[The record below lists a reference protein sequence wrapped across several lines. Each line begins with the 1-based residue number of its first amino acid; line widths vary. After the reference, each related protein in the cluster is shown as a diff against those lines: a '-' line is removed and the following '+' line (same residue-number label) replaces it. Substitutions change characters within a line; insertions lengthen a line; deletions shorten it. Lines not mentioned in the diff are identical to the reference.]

1 MYAYTDE
8 DAVENY
14 QKSVRERANASLHEL
29 EDLLQ
34 GTSPNTSLQAKAKHQ
49 LESVL
54 HPRTLKWYEEN
65 NRPTKYKDAAS
76 QLNQILGHEPQRLH
90 AAGSPGQRS
99 GLPSTEE
106 LAVIIQT
113 QTDYMYQLE
122 AENRYCKDE
131 LFAMRARLS
140 ELIEENR
147 HLHEELKSSVL
158 QEIMGDEKEINKL
171 DDLFSEESGR
181 VFQKRELRNI
191 QVEMERLNSLHAA
204 KCNRLEAQLE
214 HARSEIQKY
223 EQMIEDYKSQL
234 RVHDSIPTRD
244 NGFVPYADGHS
255 SFHVHTIN
263 QLTRDRDELMDQVT
277 SLKNRVLEMNHR
289 EEEAYQ
295 QMKKGIELVEQA
307 QLEQTQAL
315 VQKEQLAEE
324 LNNMKERFDR
334 SILDTQARL
343 HEERES
349 VRREN
354 KLLVDELNAKL
365 RETLE
370 QNAALSA
377 ELEKMSRDKVALIGE
392 LDETKLQLK
401 RFDKET
407 SIAHDT
413 FRQESTNASIQKSHA
428 VQELNKLKKDYET
441 LEIETKQEK
450 SRLSMEI
457 EDLRRRLKKA
467 ERDLVNS
474 KEECIHLTTNTQA
487 LEREL
492 HLAKLAR
499 DSIERGRNED
509 LKALSIRAKQ
519 REEQLGSFIEDVEEK
534 NARTTHDMDIMLKKQ
549 NRLIG
554 KLREECKRQAAQIEK
569 LVKKNRTE
577 CGNLRKQ
584 NDELR
589 LRLERAVSHMTT
601 LEEQS
606 EQHDRV
612 HKKMTERLKMLDD
625 HGQNQSQQILEL
637 IASQSR
643 LMKDRQL
650 LVREVEFLR
659 KQIAKSNEEDL
670 QKFLSSNKPLV
681 DEIISNVHSEEK
693 EAYISGPAGH
703 KDHVHFDESQKT

>member
-14 QKSVRERANASLHEL
+14 HRSVRDRANVSLHEL
-29 EDLLQ
+29 EDILQ
-34 GTSPNTSLQAKAKHQ
+34 GTSHHTTLQSQAKHQ

-76 QLNQILGHEPQRLH
+76 QLNQILGHEPQRLPPS
-90 AAGSPGQRS
+90 GNPGQRA
-99 GLPSTEE
+99 GLPSSEE
-106 LAVIIQT
+106 LAVIVQT

-122 AENRYCKDE
+122 SENRYCKDE

-140 ELIEENR
+140 ELIEENKR
-147 HLHEELKSSVL
+147 LHEELKSSVL
-158 QEIMGDEKEINKL
+158 QEIMGDDKEIHKL
-171 DDLFSEESGR
+171 DDLFMEETGGR
-181 VFQKRELRNI
+181 IFQKRELKNI

-214 HARSEIQKY
+214 HSRSEIQKY

-244 NGFVPYADGHS
+244 NGFLPYADGHN

-263 QLTRDRDELMDQVT
+263 SLTRERDELMDQVT
-277 SLKNRVLEMNHR
+277 SLKTRVHEMNHR
-289 EEEAYQ
+289 EDEAYG

-370 QNAALSA
+370 KNAAWSA
-377 ELEKMSRDKVALIGE
+377 ELEKLSRDKVALIGE

-401 RFDKET
+401 RFDKES

-413 FRQESTNASIQKSHA
+413 FRQESTHASIQKSHA
-428 VQELNKLKKDYET
+428 VLELSKTKKAFE
-441 LEIETKQEK
+441 EHAVETKQEK
-450 SRLSMEI
+450 SRMSMEI

-474 KEECIHLTTNTQA
+474 KEECIHLTSNTQA

-509 LKALSIRAKQ
+509 MKAVSIRAKQ

-534 NARTTHDMDIMLKKQ
+534 NARTTHDMDVMLKKQ

-554 KLREECKRQAAQIEK
+554 KLREECKRQTAQVEK
-569 LVKKNRTE
+569 LVKKNRSE
-577 CGNLRKQ
+577 CGNLRTQ

-589 LRLERAVSHMTT
+589 HRLERAVTHMTT

-637 IASQSR
+637 IACQSR

-659 KQIAKSNEEDL
+659 KEIAKSNEEDL
-670 QKFLSSNKPLV
+670 NKFLSSNKPLV
-681 DEIISNVHSEEK
+681 DEIISTVNSEEK
-693 EAYISGPAGH
+693 EAYFSGP
-703 KDHVHFDESQKT
+703 KERVHFDESTKT

>member
-14 QKSVRERANASLHEL
+14 HRSVRDRANVSLHEL
-29 EDLLQ
+29 EDILQ
-34 GTSPNTSLQAKAKHQ
+34 GTSHHTTLQSQAKHQ

-76 QLNQILGHEPQRLH
+76 QLNQILGHEPQRLPPS
-90 AAGSPGQRS
+90 GSPGQRA
-99 GLPSTEE
+99 GLPSSEE
-106 LAVIIQT
+106 LAVIVQT

-122 AENRYCKDE
+122 SENRYCKDE

-140 ELIEENR
+140 ELIEENKR
-147 HLHEELKSSVL
+147 LHEELKSSVL
-158 QEIMGDEKEINKL
+158 QEIMGDDKEIHKL
-171 DDLFSEESGR
+171 DDLFMEETGGR
-181 VFQKRELRNI
+181 IFQKRELKNI

-214 HARSEIQKY
+214 HSRSEIQKY

-244 NGFVPYADGHS
+244 NGFLPYADGHN
-255 SFHVHTIN
+255 SFHE
-263 QLTRDRDELMDQVT
+263 RDELMDQVT
-277 SLKNRVLEMNHR
+277 SLKTRVHEMNHR
-289 EEEAYQ
+289 EDEAYG

-370 QNAALSA
+370 KNAAWSA
-377 ELEKMSRDKVALIGE
+377 ELEKLSRDKVALIGE

-401 RFDKET
+401 RFDKES

-413 FRQESTNASIQKSHA
+413 FRQESTHASIQKSHA
-428 VQELNKLKKDYET
+428 VLELSKTKKAFE
-441 LEIETKQEK
+441 EHAVETKQEK
-450 SRLSMEI
+450 SRMSMEI

-467 ERDLVNS
+467 ERDFFNS
-474 KEECIHLTTNTQA
+474 KEECIHLTSNTQA

-499 DSIERGRNED
+499 D
-509 LKALSIRAKQ
+509 K
-519 REEQLGSFIEDVEEK
+519 DVEEK
-534 NARTTHDMDIMLKKQ
+534 NARTTHDMDVMLKKQ

-554 KLREECKRQAAQIEK
+554 KLREECKRQTAQVEK
-569 LVKKNRTE
+569 LVKKNRSE
-577 CGNLRKQ
+577 CGNLRTQ

-589 LRLERAVSHMTT
+589 HRLERAVTHMTT

-637 IASQSR
+637 IACQSR

-659 KQIAKSNEEDL
+659 KEIAKSNEEDL
-670 QKFLSSNKPLV
+670 NKFLSSNKPLV
-681 DEIISNVHSEEK
+681 DEIISTVNSEEK
-693 EAYISGPAGH
+693 EAYFSGP
-703 KDHVHFDESQKT
+703 KERVHFDESTKKHDTLREQKHDSF

>member
-1 MYAYTDE
+1 MYAYSDG
-8 DAVENY
+8 DDVENY
-14 QKSVRERANASLHEL
+14 QRSVRERANLSLHEL
-29 EDLLQ
+29 DDLLQ
-34 GTSPNTSLQAKAKHQ
+34 GTSPSATSQSKAKHQ

-54 HPRTLKWYEEN
+54 HPRTLRWYEDS
-65 NRPTKYKDAAS
+65 NRPSKYKDAAS
-76 QLNQILGHEPQRLH
+76 QLNQILGHEPQKPS
-90 AAGSPGQRS
+90 GSGGQRS
-99 GLPSTEE
+99 GLPSPEE
-106 LAVIIQT
+106 LAVIVQT

-140 ELIEENR
+140 ELIEENKT
-147 HLHEELKSSVL
+147 LHEELKSSVL
-158 QEIMGDEKEINKL
+158 QEILGEEKEIHKL
-171 DDLFSEESGR
+171 DDLFNEDMGGR
-181 VFQKRELRNI
+181 MFQKRELKNI

-204 KCNRLEAQLE
+204 KCNRLEAQLD
-214 HARSEIQKY
+214 HARSEIMKY

-234 RVHDSIPTRD
+234 RVHESIPTRD
-244 NGFVPYADGHS
+244 NGFLPYADGHS

-263 QLTRDRDELMDQVT
+263 HLTRERDELMDQVT
-277 SLKNRVLEMNHR
+277 SLKNRVQEMSHR

-334 SILDTQARL
+334 SILDTQAKL
-343 HEERES
+343 HDEREA

-354 KLLVDELNAKL
+354 KLLVDELNSKL
-365 RETLE
+365 KDMLE
-370 QNAALSA
+370 QNAAYSS
-377 ELEKMSRDKVALIGE
+377 ELEKLSRDKVALIGE

-407 SIAHDT
+407 SIAHHT
-413 FRQESTNASIQKSHA
+413 YRQESTNASLQRSHA
-428 VQELNKLKKDYET
+428 VQELNKIKTDFET
-441 LEIETKQEK
+441 YATESKQEK
-450 SRLSMEI
+450 SRMSMEI

-474 KEECIHLTTNTQA
+474 KEECIHLTTNTQS

-509 LKALSIRAKQ
+509 LKAMSVRAKQ
-519 REEQLGSFIEDVEEK
+519 REEQLSGFIEDVEEK
-534 NARTTHDMDIMLKKQ
+534 NSRTTHDMDVMLKKQ
-549 NRLIG
+549 NRLIN
-554 KLREECKRQAAQIEK
+554 KLRDECKRQAAQIEK

-589 LRLERAVSHMTT
+589 GRLERAVSHMTT

-625 HGQNQSQQILEL
+625 HGQGQSQQILEL

-650 LVREVEFLR
+650 MVKEVEFLR
-659 KQIAKSNEEDL
+659 KQIAKNNEEDL
-670 QKFLSSNKPLV
+670 QKFLSSNKPLI
-681 DEIISNVHSEEK
+681 DEIISTVHSEEK
-693 EAYISGPAGH
+693 EAYISGP
-703 KDHVHFDESQKT
+703 KEHVHFSDSAKT